1 MDFAAAV
8 SLTELRNEVR
18 RPEKKVRLPETNGNE
33 ITSKI
38 TTPTEGTSTSTSTPA
53 SEDKSSTTSPTTP
66 KDIKKKLPPKVPG
79 ESELRPAPYF
89 HYTDRSQETDDD
101 PLTPLTPP
109 GRVPNFP
116 ATMHA
121 ILCDPALKDVIAWQ
135 PHGRS
140 WRIINPREL
149 EIRVLPKYF
158 EHNKFS
164 SFIRQTNGW
173 GFRRLTKGQDRHS
186 YYNEN
191 FLRGL
196 PHLCKKMKRV
206 GSASKVTHDSSCEPD
221 LYEIDRLHPLP
232 KSSDF
237 VDESIKFQVSK
248 GPRARMPVAYGVFDA
263 TKPGTSIN
271 PTIES
276 LFKRKTID
284 PSQQV
289 NNSPAVQ
296 GMNGVDHTK
305 RKQLKALTDQSQTN
319 MPQQPANSTS
329 NSLSSSLREISSMHL
344 QAAMRAQMLSEY
356 YNNTNSPL
364 QQTTTPMAPNVP
376 NHSNYMPPMNQ
387 IPNVYN
393 PTMVNPP
400 SFDPNDTAKIREF
413 FRNLIE
419 KNHTSHP

>member
-1 MDFAAAV
+1 MDIAAAV
-8 SLTELRNEVR
+8 SLTELKNEVR
-18 RPEKKVRLPETNGNE
+18 RPEKKLRLPETNGNAT
-33 ITSKI
+33 TSKQ
-38 TTPTEGTSTSTSTPA
+38 TTTA
-53 SEDKSSTTSPTTP
+53 STTAAYTTSASNNKNASPAAP
-66 KDIKKKLPPKVPG
+66 KDMKKKMPPKAPA
-79 ESELRPAPYF
+79 ESVLRPAPYF
-89 HYTDRSQETDDD
+89 YYTDRSQEIDDD

-140 WRIINPREL
+140 WRILNPREL

-221 LYEIDRLHPLP
+221 LYEINRLHPLP

-237 VDESIKFQVSK
+237 VDESIKFQVSR
-248 GPRARMPVAYGVFDA
+248 GPRARMPVTYGVFDA

-284 PSQQV
+284 VSQQV
-289 NNSPAVQ
+289 NGQALQ
-296 GMNGVDHTK
+296 GSNEAENMK
-305 RKQLKALTDQSQTN
+305 RKQLKAVNNHVQPN
-319 MPQQPANSTS
+319 MPQPATNSA
-329 NSLSSSLREISSMHL
+329 SLSSSLREISSMHL
-344 QAAMRAQMLSEY
+344 QAAMRAQMLSDY
-356 YNNTNSPL
+356 YNNNKNIPM
-364 QQTTTPMAPNVP
+364 QTPMAPNIP
-376 NHSNYMPPMNQ
+376 NPSNYMPPMNQ
-387 IPNVYN
+387 VPNVYN
-393 PTMVNPP
+393 PPMINPP
-400 SFDPNDTAKIREF
+400 SFDPNDTEQIREF

-419 KNHTSHP
+419 KSHTPHH